1 MRPIRDPRPLAIA
14 DVDKAAVTIARV
26 PYTVR
31 SVLQA
36 STKRARLDIEH
47 GEASA
52 SRRIVLED
60 ERSADE
66 GRLEQARPFPGHRD
80 LAAVGM
86 LDDGALRA

>member
-14 DVDKAAVTIARV
+14 DVAERRLNDRARAVHG
-26 PYTVR
+26 
-31 SVLQA
+31 SFVLQA